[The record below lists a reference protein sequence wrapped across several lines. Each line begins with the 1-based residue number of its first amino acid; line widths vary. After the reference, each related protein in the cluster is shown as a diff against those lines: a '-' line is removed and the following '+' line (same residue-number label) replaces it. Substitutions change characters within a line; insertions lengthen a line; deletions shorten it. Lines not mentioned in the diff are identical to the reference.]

1 MFSLS
6 PQPQATGGG
15 RRNHLSPPNL
25 NVVLFISLFLI
36 LMAIPS
42 FISFTSQVFTPL
54 LVEVLKTKHGLRL
67 VLLLVFVTVCV
78 FLTINNSENT
88 SSYNR
93 NDEHACNNSGGDLLN
108 HQYQQRESKL
118 HPKTTPTTKEHIQK
132 SVETILNP
140 QKPSSTS
147 AQKPPLPDKKV
158 RSNRVDDQD
167 VMRSGT
173 SSPSPQAGARR
184 RRKPLSPLNGS
195 SCSSDD
201 EITSSRSDSPSFIP
215 LPPPS
220 PPFKIR
226 PHDYTTYVWVHSDN
240 SSSCDSADSMTGSPD
255 VNVKAEHF
263 IGNYWRS

>member
-25 NVVLFISLFLI
+25 NAGLFISLFLI
-36 LMAIPS
+36 LMVIPS
-42 FISFTSQVFTPL
+42 FISFTSQVLTPL
-54 LVEVLKTKHGLRL
+54 LVQVLKTKHGLRL
-67 VLLLVFVTVCV
+67 VLLLVFVAVFV

-88 SSYNR
+88 SSHNS
-93 NDEHACNNSGGDLLN
+93 NDEHACNNSGGDLRY
-108 HQYQQRESKL
+108 HHYQQRESKL
-118 HPKTTPTTKEHIQK
+118 QPKTPIKK

-140 QKPSSTS
+140 QKPSSIA

-173 SSPSPQAGARR
+173 SSPSPPTGAAH

-226 PHDYTTYVWVHSDN
+226 PHEYTTYVRVNSDN

-263 IGNYWRS
+263 IGNYWR

>member
-1 MFSLS
+1 
-6 PQPQATGGG
+6 
-15 RRNHLSPPNL
+15 
-25 NVVLFISLFLI
+25 
-36 LMAIPS
+36 MAIPS
-42 FISFTSQVFTPL
+42 FISFTSQVFTPV

-67 VLLLVFVTVCV
+67 VLLVVFITVCV

-88 SSYNR
+88 SSYNS
-93 NDEHACNNSGGDLLN
+93 NDEHACNNSGGDLLY
-108 HQYQQRESKL
+108 HHCQQRESRL
-118 HPKTTPTTKEHIQK
+118 QPKTPPTSKEHIQK
-132 SVETILNP
+132 SVETILGP
-140 QKPSSTS
+140 QKPSSTA

-167 VMRSGT
+167 VMSSDT

-184 RRKPLSPLNGS
+184 CRKPVSPLNGS

-226 PHDYTTYVWVHSDN
+226 PHEYTTYVWVHSDN
-240 SSSCDSADSMTGSPD
+240 S
-255 VNVKAEHF
+255 
-263 IGNYWRS
+263 